1 MALSPKRIAYGLT
14 FHPVRAVKD
23 DSMRLTLPAGAAR
36 RFLRY
41 PLLVPDQPHLTE
53 RLALRLQR
61 FGPISCPVCG
71 QLGYA
76 TRFGTSPLDFR
87 DAAYCSS
94 CLATNRQRQLAYMV
108 CASFATLT
116 GRRFNS
122 LMQVAALDEFVV
134 YNTEAQGPIHQR
146 LARMPGYRCSEYF
159 GPDHTS
165 GTLVGEVVHQDLTR
179 LSHHDNSIDLVLS
192 SDILEHIPD
201 PYHAHAEVHRV
212 LRPGGRHIFTVP
224 FHQTEFLDER
234 RAALDPTG
242 QVVLLKQPAIYH
254 TDAPL
259 YHGDPT
265 RPTSGVLV
273 YTIFALE
280 MLVRLRRLGFMTS
293 LYQLQAPWRGIFGP
307 NAIVFEAIKLS

>member
-1 MALSPKRIAYGLT
+1 
-14 FHPVRAVKD
+14 
-23 DSMRLTLPAGAAR
+23 MRLTLPAGGPR

-41 PLLVPDQPHLTE
+41 PLLVPDQPHLAE

-76 TRFGTSPLDFR
+76 TRFGTSPLELR

-108 CASFATLT
+108 CAAFARLT
-116 GRRFNS
+116 GRRINS
-122 LMQVAALDEFVV
+122 LMQVTALDGFVV

-159 GPDHTS
+159 GAQHAS
-165 GTLVGEVVHQDLTR
+165 GALVGDVVHQDLAR
-179 LSHHDNSIDLVLS
+179 LSYHDDSIDVVLS
-192 SDILEHIPD
+192 SDVLEHIPD
-201 PYHAHAEVHRV
+201 PYQAHAEVHRV
-212 LRPGGRHIFTVP
+212 LRSGGRHIFTVP
-224 FHQTEFLDER
+224 FHQTDFLDER
-234 RAALDPTG
+234 RAALEPTG

-259 YHGDPT
+259 YHGDATQPT
-265 RPTSGVLV
+265 PGVLV

-280 MLVRLRRLGFMTS
+280 MLVQLRHLGFVTN
-293 LYQLQAPWRGIFGP
+293 LYQLHAPWRGIFGP